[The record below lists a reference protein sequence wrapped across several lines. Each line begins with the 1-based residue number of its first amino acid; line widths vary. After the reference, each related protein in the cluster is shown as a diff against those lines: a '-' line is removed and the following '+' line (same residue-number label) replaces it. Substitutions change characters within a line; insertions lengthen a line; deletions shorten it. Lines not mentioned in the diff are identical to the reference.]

1 MNKKDISNKL
11 QYVFEGLEIS
21 KKKKLYLTEVFTS
34 IIETA
39 VEGIETPEIKQATS
53 DKIGGVKIGYVQND
67 KNYPVVLDTY
77 GKAYVV
83 VPWTDNNTT
92 YDKATDAK
100 LGLVKIGFTE
110 SDKNYA
116 VKLDENGKA
125 YVAVPW
131 TDTKYSAATE
141 SNLGLVKQAATISPV
156 DGAAELSA
164 VISAVNTLISNL
176 QAAGIIK
183 QQTV

>member
-39 VEGIETPEIKQATS
+39 VEGIESPEIKQATS

-92 YDKATDAK
+92 YK
-100 LGLVKIGFTE
+100 
-110 SDKNYA
+110 
-116 VKLDENGKA
+116 
-125 YVAVPW
+125 
-131 TDTKYSAATE
+131 AATT
-141 SNLGLVKQAATISPV
+141 SALG
-156 DGAAELSA
+156 
-164 VISAVNTLISNL
+164 
-176 QAAGIIK
+176 
-183 QQTV
+183 

>member
-39 VEGIETPEIKQATS
+39 VEGIGTPEIKQATS
-53 DKIGGVKIGYVQND
+53 DNIGGVKIGYIQND

-77 GKAYVV
+77 GKAYV
-83 VPWTDNNTT
+83 
-92 YDKATDAK
+92 
-100 LGLVKIGFTE
+100 
-110 SDKNYA
+110 
-116 VKLDENGKA
+116 
-125 YVAVPW
+125 AVPW
-131 TDTKYSAATE
+131 TDTEYSAATE
-141 SNLGLVKQAATISPV
+141 AKLGLVKQAAAISPV
-156 DGAAELSA
+156 DGAAELST
-164 VISAVNTLISNL
+164 VISTVNTLISNL

-183 QQTV
+183 Q

>member
-39 VEGIETPEIKQATS
+39 IEGIETPEIKQATS
-53 DKIGGVKIGYVQND
+53 DNIGGVKIGYAQND

-83 VPWTDNNTT
+83 VPWTD
-92 YDKATDAK
+92 
-100 LGLVKIGFTE
+100 TE
-110 SDKNYA
+110 
-116 VKLDENGKA
+116 
-125 YVAVPW
+125 
-131 TDTKYSAATE
+131 YSAATE

-156 DGAAELSA
+156 DGAAELSD

-183 QQTV
+183 Q

>member
-53 DKIGGVKIGYVQND
+53 DKIGGVKIGYVANN
-67 KNYPVVLDTY
+67 KNYPILLD
-77 GKAYVV
+77 
-83 VPWTDNNTT
+83 
-92 YDKATDAK
+92 
-100 LGLVKIGFTE
+100 
-110 SDKNYA
+110 NYS
-116 VKLDENGKA
+116 KA

-141 SNLGLVKQAATISPV
+141 SNLGLVKQAAAISPV
-156 DGAAELSA
+156 DGAAELST
-164 VISAVNTLISNL
+164 VISVVNTLISNL
-176 QAAGIIK
+176 QSAGIIK
-183 QQTV
+183 Q